1 MASSLKHSF
10 QRSFPGDLGNF
21 VVFDPKRLEVSS
33 REHPRKNAT
42 KLLITFTSVYRI
54 VSLTDTYREFGLIKT
69 DGDEGWVRLKHVYPA
84 ARIVPKDPKREQ
96 QLSSREDGSGP

>member
-42 KLLITFTSVYRI
+42 KLLITFTSVHRI